1 VQQLN
6 NLYVM
11 RNPKPFIYSLLVLV
25 IVFFATFA
33 ILALDNNNH
42 KSNKTDSIATGGI
55 ETIGIFIQVI

>member
-1 VQQLN
+1 
-6 NLYVM
+6 M